1 VAKTPA
7 AGLVVTV
14 CREIAG
20 VTQAVL
26 ARFAGVHRMDI
37 VRAEKGQGRLTPGF
51 LGRLMGFPEAV
62 TEGLRLLVEW
72 LRPAPEE
79 RSFPPLGLP
88 LRERRLIAGAA
99 LNHAAAQ
106 AERLAMARLADLIHA
121 DRENAK
127 QDWLL
132 MRAWPVEEWR
142 GYLEEAPQVATWAL
156 VERLAE
162 ESTRAA
168 AADPQRA
175 LELAELA
182 CWVAPRIEGTRE
194 WRGRVEGWALAF
206 YANALRVLGRFKE
219 AEAAFARAWTL
230 WRAGASLGPGPLDE
244 SRLYDLEA
252 SLRRDLRQ
260 WPEALA
266 LLDNALALCESPEG
280 EARVLLIRAFTLEQ
294 KGDALAALAVLD
306 RAEPLVDDEKEPR
319 QVFGVRFNRAV
330 NLLHL
335 GRSNEAQALLADLE
349 ERVQRLD
356 NDFDSARLLWL
367 RSRVDARVG
376 DEEAAEGRLLQ
387 VRQEFARPG
396 LEFDVALADL
406 ELARLYLRQGR
417 NAETRELAAAAWP
430 VFRRLG
436 VAREAAEAIQL
447 FWKAA
452 RRERATVD
460 MADRALEALLR
471 AWPCPA
477 A

>member
-20 VTQAVL
+20 ITQAVL
-26 ARFAGVHRMDI
+26 AQLAGVHRMDI

-62 TEGLRLLVEW
+62 TEGLRLLLDW
-72 LRPAPEE
+72 LRPASEE

-99 LNHAAAQ
+99 LNHAATQ
-106 AERLAMARLADLIHA
+106 AERLAAARLADLIRA
-121 DRENAK
+121 DREHAK

-132 MRAWPVEEWR
+132 MRAWSVEEWH

-168 AADPQRA
+168 AADPRRA

-182 CWVAPRIEGTRE
+182 CWMAPRIEGTRE

-219 AEAAFARAWTL
+219 AKAVFARTWSL
-230 WRAGASLGPGPLDE
+230 WRAGASVGPGPLDE

-252 SLRRDLRQ
+252 SLRRDSRE

-294 KGDALAALAVLD
+294 KGDALGALEVLD
-306 RAEPLVDDEKEPR
+306 RAEPLVDEEKEPR

-376 DEEAAEGRLLQ
+376 DEEAAEGGLLQ
-387 VRQEFARPG
+387 VRQEFATPG

-436 VAREAAEAIQL
+436 VEREAAEAIQL

-452 RRERATVD
+452 RRERATVE

-471 AWPCPA
+471 ARPCPA